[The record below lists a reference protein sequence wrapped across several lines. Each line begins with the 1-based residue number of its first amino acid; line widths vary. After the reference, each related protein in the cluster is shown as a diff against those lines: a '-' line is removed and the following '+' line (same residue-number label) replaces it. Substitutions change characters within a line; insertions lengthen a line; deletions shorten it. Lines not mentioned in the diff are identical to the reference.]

1 MIEFDYLQ
9 PKTLEE
15 ASSLLQKAKGK
26 AIPYSGGTDALSLLK
41 EEIISPE
48 EVINLKNLPNL
59 TAIEYENGKGLKF
72 GGLVTI
78 TEIAENPLI
87 AEKYTVLSEAA
98 NVIASPQLRNV
109 GTLGGNLNQRPRCWY
124 FRKDFDCLRKGGSI
138 CYAVDGENKYH
149 CIIGGGPCYIVH
161 PSDMAVALLALDAS
175 VNIFSGKK
183 SRTIPISEFFILP
196 DVNYLKENILEPGEI
211 VTEVIIPELP
221 TNTKSGYYK
230 FMERDV
236 WDFAVVS
243 VAAVLT
249 KNGNSLK
256 DGKIAYGGVAPAPWL
271 DKNINS
277 RLKGLTLNDESI
289 EKAVSQVLKDADPL
303 EQNEYKI
310 PLARNI
316 TRKMIRKLTA

>member
-1 MIEFDYLQ
+1 MVDFDYLQ
-9 PKTLEE
+9 PASLEE
-15 ASSLLQKAKGK
+15 ASNLLQKAKGK

-41 EEIISPE
+41 EDIISPD
-48 EVINLKNLPNL
+48 EVINLKKIPNL
-59 TAIEYENGKGLKF
+59 NTISYEDGKGLKI

-87 AEKYTVLSEAA
+87 AEKYTVLFEAA
-98 NVIASPQLRNV
+98 NKIASLQLRNV

-124 FRKDFDCLRKGGSI
+124 FRKDFDCLRKGGSV

-149 CIIGGGPCYIVH
+149 CVVGGGPCYIVH

-183 SRTIPISEFFILP
+183 SKTIPISDFFILP
-196 DVNYLKENILEPGEI
+196 EINHLKENILEPGEI
-211 VTEVIIPELP
+211 VTEVIVPELP
-221 TNTKSGYYK
+221 LNARSGYYK

-249 KNGNSLK
+249 KNGNSIK
-256 DGKIAYGGVAPAPWL
+256 RGKITYGGIAPVPWA

-277 RLKGLTLNDESI
+277 LIKGLSLNDTSI
-289 EKAVSQVLKDADPL
+289 EEAVSQILKDADPL

-310 PLARNI
+310 TLVRNI
-316 TRKMIRKLTA
+316 TRNMIRKLTA

>member
-1 MIEFDYLQ
+1 MVDFDYLQ
-9 PKTLEE
+9 PRTLEE
-15 ASSLLQKAKGK
+15 ASGLLLKANGK

-41 EEIISPE
+41 EEIISPN
-48 EVINLKNLPNL
+48 EVINLKNIPNL
-59 TAIEYENGKGLKF
+59 TTIEYENGKGLRI

-78 TEIAENPLI
+78 TDIAENPII
-87 AEKYTVLSEAA
+87 AEKYAVLSEAA

-124 FRKDFDCLRKGGSI
+124 FRKEFDCIRKGGSI

-175 VNIFSGKK
+175 VNIYSGKK
-183 SRTIPISEFFILP
+183 SRTIPISEFFVLP
-196 DVNYLKENILEPGEI
+196 DVNYLKENILKPGEI
-211 VTEVIIPELP
+211 LTEVIVPELP
-221 TNTKSGYYK
+221 NDTRSGYYK

-249 KNGNSLK
+249 KNGSALK
-256 DGKIAYGGVAPAPWL
+256 NGRITYGGVAPVPWL

-277 RLKGLTLNDESI
+277 RLKGLSLDDSSI
-289 EKAVSQVLKDADPL
+289 EKAVSQILKDADPL

-316 TRKMIRKLTA
+316 TRNMIRKLTA

>member
-1 MIEFDYLQ
+1 MQ

-15 ASSLLQKAKGK
+15 ASILLQKAKGK

-48 EVINLKNLPNL
+48 EVINLKNIPNL
-59 TAIEYENGKGLKF
+59 TAIEYETGKGLKIS
-72 GGLVTI
+72 GLVTI
-78 TEIAENPLI
+78 TDIAENPLI
-87 AEKYTVLSEAA
+87 AEKYAVLSEAA

-124 FRKDFDCLRKGGSI
+124 FRKDFDCIRKGGSI

-149 CIIGGGPCYIVH
+149 CVIGGGPCYIVH

-183 SRTIPISEFFILP
+183 SRTIPISEFFVLP
-196 DVNYLKENILEPGEI
+196 DVNHLRENILEPGEI
-211 VTEVIIPELP
+211 VTEVIVPELP
-221 TNTKSGYYK
+221 ANTKSGYYK

-243 VAAVLT
+243 VALVLT
-249 KNGNSLK
+249 QNGDSIKN
-256 DGKIAYGGVAPAPWL
+256 GKIAYGGVAPAPWL
-271 DKNINS
+271 DKNINNL
-277 RLKGLTLNDESI
+277 LKGLSLDDDSI

-303 EQNEYKI
+303 KQNEYKI

>member
-1 MIEFDYLQ
+1 MIDFEYLQ
-9 PKTLEE
+9 PNTLEE
-15 ASSLLQKAKGK
+15 ASAMLQKAKRK

-41 EEIISPE
+41 EEIIAPV
-48 EVINLKNLPNL
+48 EVVNLKKIPNL
-59 TAIEYENGKGLKF
+59 NAISYEEGKELRI

-87 AEKYTVLSEAA
+87 AEKYSVLSEAA

-124 FRKDFDCLRKGGSI
+124 FRKDFDCMRKGGSI

-149 CIIGGGPCYIVH
+149 CITGGGPCYIVH

-175 VNIFSGKK
+175 INIYSEKK
-183 SRTIPISEFFILP
+183 SRIVPISNFFILP
-196 DVNYLKENILEPGEI
+196 EINYLKENILEPGEI
-211 VTEVIIPELP
+211 LTEVIIPELP
-221 TNTKSGYYK
+221 QNTKSGYFK
-230 FMERDV
+230 FMDRDV

-243 VAAVLT
+243 VAAVLI
-249 KNGNSLK
+249 KNGNSIK
-256 DGKIAYGGVAPAPWL
+256 NGKIAYGGIAPVPWL
-271 DKNINS
+271 EKNLNS
-277 RLKGLTLNDESI
+277 QLNGLMLDDNSI
-289 EKAVSQVLKDADPL
+289 ERAVSQILTDAQPL

-316 TRKMIRKLTA
+316 TRKMIRKLTS

>member
-1 MIEFDYLQ
+1 MVDFDYIQ

-15 ASSLLQKAKGK
+15 AGSHLQKAKGK
-26 AIPYSGGTDALSLLK
+26 AVPYSGGTDALSLLK
-41 EEIISPE
+41 EDIISPE
-48 EVINLKNLPNL
+48 EVINLKNIPGLN
-59 TAIEYENGKGLKF
+59 AIEYETGKGLRI
-72 GGLVTI
+72 GGLATI
-78 TEIAENPLI
+78 SEIAENSLI
-87 AEKYTVLSEAA
+87 AEKYAVLSEAA

-175 VNIFSGKK
+175 VNIFSVKK
-183 SRTIPISEFFILP
+183 SRTIPISEFFVLP
-196 DVNYLKENILEPGEI
+196 DADYSKENILEPGEI
-211 VTEVIIPELP
+211 LTGVVIPELP
-221 TNTKSGYYK
+221 DKTKSSYFK

-256 DGKIAYGGVAPAPWL
+256 NGRIAYGGIAPAPWL
-271 DKNINS
+271 DKNINGL
-277 RLKGLTLNDESI
+277 LKGLSLDDRSI

-316 TRKMIRKLTA
+316 TRNIIRKLTA

>member
-1 MIEFDYLQ
+1 MTDFDYLQ

-15 ASSLLQKAKGK
+15 ASSLLQKSKRK

-41 EEIISPE
+41 EDIISPG
-48 EVINLKNLPNL
+48 EVVNLKKIPNL
-59 TAIEYENGKGLKF
+59 NAISYENGKGLKI

-78 TEIAENPLI
+78 NVIAENSLI
-87 AEKYTVLSEAA
+87 AEKYKVLSEAA
-98 NVIASPQLRNV
+98 NKIASPQLRNV

-124 FRKDFDCLRKGGSI
+124 FRKDFDCIRKGGSI

-183 SRTIPISEFFILP
+183 SKTIPMSEFFILP
-196 DVNYLKENILEPGEI
+196 DVNHLKENILEPGEI
-211 VTEVIIPELP
+211 LTEVIVPELP
-221 TNTKSGYYK
+221 PNSRSGYYK

-243 VAAVLT
+243 VAVVLT
-249 KNGNSLK
+249 KNANSIK
-256 DGKIAYGGVAPAPWL
+256 NGKIAYGGVAPAPWL
-271 DKNINS
+271 DKKLNNS
-277 RLKGLTLNDESI
+277 LNGLAIDDNSI
-289 EKAVSQVLKDADPL
+289 EKAVSQILSDAEPL

-316 TRKMIRKLTA
+316 TRNMIKKLTA

>member
-1 MIEFDYLQ
+1 MIDFDYLQ
-9 PKTLEE
+9 PKTLAE
-15 ASSLLQKAKGK
+15 ASSLLQKAKGN

-41 EEIISPE
+41 EDIITPYQ
-48 EVINLKNLPNL
+48 VINLKNIPNL
-59 TAIEYENGKGLKF
+59 TAISYENGKGLKI
-72 GGLVTI
+72 GALVTI
-78 TEIAENPLI
+78 TDIAENKLI
-87 AEKYTVLSEAA
+87 AEKYAVLSEAA

-124 FRKDFDCLRKGGSI
+124 FRKDFDCIRKGGSI

-149 CIIGGGPCYIVH
+149 CITGGGPCYIVH

-175 VNIFSGKK
+175 LNIFSGKK
-183 SRTIPISEFFILP
+183 PRTIPISEFFVLP
-196 DVNYLKENILEPGEI
+196 DVNHLKENVLEPGEI

-221 TNTKSGYYK
+221 GNTRSGYYK

-243 VAAVLT
+243 AAAVLT
-249 KNGNSLK
+249 KKGNSIE
-256 DGKIAYGGVAPAPWL
+256 DGKIVYGGVAPAPWL
-271 DKNINS
+271 DKNLNKK
-277 RLKGLTLNDESI
+277 LKGLQLDDDSI
-289 EKAVSQVLKDADPL
+289 EKAVSQILSDADPL

-316 TRKMIRKLTA
+316 TRNMIKKLTV

>member
-1 MIEFDYLQ
+1 MTDFDYLQ

-15 ASSLLQKAKGK
+15 ASSLLQKAKGN

-41 EEIISPE
+41 EYIISPE
-48 EVINLKNLPNL
+48 EVINLKNIPNL
-59 TAIEYENGKGLKF
+59 TAIEYENGKGLRI

-87 AEKYTVLSEAA
+87 AEKYAVLSEAA

-124 FRKDFDCLRKGGSI
+124 FRKDFDCIRKGGSI

-183 SRTIPISEFFILP
+183 SRNIPISEFFILP
-196 DVNYLKENILEPGEI
+196 AVNYLKENILEPGEI
-211 VTEVIIPELP
+211 VTEVVVPELP
-221 TNTKSGYYK
+221 ANTKSGYYK

-256 DGKIAYGGVAPAPWL
+256 NGKITYGGVAPAPWL
-271 DKNINS
+271 DKNINNQ
-277 RLKGLTLNDESI
+277 LKGLSLDSASI

-316 TRKMIRKLTA
+316 TRNMIRKLTA

>member
-1 MIEFDYLQ
+1 MVDFDYLQ

-15 ASSLLQKAKGK
+15 ASSLLMKAKGK

-41 EEIISPE
+41 EDIISPE
-48 EVINLKNLPNL
+48 EVVNLKNIPNL
-59 TAIEYENGKGLKF
+59 TAIEYENGKGLKI

-78 TEIAENPLI
+78 TDIAENPLI
-87 AEKYTVLSEAA
+87 AEKYAVLSEAA

-124 FRKDFDCLRKGGSI
+124 FRKDFDCIRKGGSI

-149 CIIGGGPCYIVH
+149 CIVGGGPCYIVH

-175 VNIFSGKK
+175 VKIFSGKK
-183 SRTIPISEFFILP
+183 SRTVPISEFFVLP

-211 VTEVIIPELP
+211 VTEVIVPELP
-221 TNTKSGYYK
+221 NNTKSGYYK

-256 DGKIAYGGVAPAPWL
+256 SGKIAYGGVAPAPWL
-271 DKNINS
+271 DTNINS
-277 RLKGLTLNDESI
+277 RIKGLSLDDDSI
-289 EKAVSQVLKDADPL
+289 EKAVAQVLKDADPL

-310 PLARNI
+310 PLARNL
-316 TRKMIRKLTA
+316 TRKMIKKLTA

>member
-1 MIEFDYLQ
+1 MVDFDYLQ

-15 ASSLLQKAKGK
+15 ASSMLLKAKGK

-48 EVINLKNLPNL
+48 EVINLKNIPNL
-59 TAIEYENGKGLKF
+59 TAIEYENRKGLRI

-124 FRKDFDCLRKGGSI
+124 FRKDFDCIRKGGSI

-175 VNIFSGKK
+175 ISIFSGKK
-183 SRTIPISEFFILP
+183 SRTIPIKEFFILP
-196 DVNYLKENILEPGEI
+196 AVNHLKENILEPGEI

-221 TNTKSGYYK
+221 ADTKSGYYK

-243 VAAVLT
+243 VAAVLS

-256 DGKIAYGGVAPAPWL
+256 NGKIAYGGVAPAPWL

-277 RLKGLTLNDESI
+277 LLKGLSLDDDSV

-303 EQNEYKI
+303 EQNEFKI

-316 TRKMIRKLTA
+316 TRNMIRKLTA

>member
-1 MIEFDYLQ
+1 MVDFDYLQ

-15 ASSLLQKAKGK
+15 ASSLLIKAKGK

-41 EEIISPE
+41 EDIISPE
-48 EVINLKNLPNL
+48 EVVNLKNIPNL
-59 TAIEYENGKGLKF
+59 TAIEYENGKGLKI

-78 TEIAENPLI
+78 TDIAENPLI
-87 AEKYTVLSEAA
+87 AEKYAVLSEAA

-124 FRKDFDCLRKGGSI
+124 FRKDFDCIRKGGSI

-149 CIIGGGPCYIVH
+149 CIVGGGPCYIVH

-175 VNIFSGKK
+175 VKIFSGKK
-183 SRTIPISEFFILP
+183 SRTVPISEFFVLP

-211 VTEVIIPELP
+211 VTEVIVPELP
-221 TNTKSGYYK
+221 NNTKSGYYK

-256 DGKIAYGGVAPAPWL
+256 SGKIAYGGVAPAPWL
-271 DKNINS
+271 DTNINS
-277 RLKGLTLNDESI
+277 RIKGLSLDDDSI
-289 EKAVSQVLKDADPL
+289 EKAVAQVLKDAVPL

-310 PLARNI
+310 PLARNL
-316 TRKMIRKLTA
+316 TRKMIKKLTA

>member
-1 MIEFDYLQ
+1 MIDFDYLQ

-15 ASSLLQKAKGK
+15 ASSLLQKSKRN

-41 EEIISPE
+41 ENIISPNE
-48 EVINLKNLPNL
+48 IVNLKNIPNL
-59 TAIEYENGKGLKF
+59 NAISYENGKGLRI

-78 TEIAENPLI
+78 TDIAENTLI

-98 NVIASPQLRNV
+98 NKIASPQLRNV

-124 FRKDFDCLRKGGSI
+124 FRKDFDCIRKGGSI

-175 VNIFSGKK
+175 INIFSGKK
-183 SRTIPISEFFILP
+183 SRTVPTSEFFILP
-196 DVNYLKENILEPGEI
+196 DFNYLKENILEPGEI
-211 VTEVIIPELP
+211 VTEVIVPELP
-221 TNTKSGYYK
+221 PNSKSGYYK

-249 KNGNSLK
+249 KNSNSIK
-256 DGKIAYGGVAPAPWL
+256 SGKIAYGGVAPAPWL
-271 DKNINS
+271 DKHINNS
-277 RLKGLTLNDESI
+277 LKGLATDDNSI
-289 EKAVSQVLKDADPL
+289 EKAVSQILSDAEPL

-316 TRKMIRKLTA
+316 TRNMIKKLTA